1 MILKDTL
8 KEIVRSQEEEL
19 KHLDYGIKR
28 EKLDEITISRNFAVV
43 ISGIRRCGK
52 STLMHQLMKKHK
64 SFYYFNF
71 DDPRAFGFELS
82 DFQRLDEAF
91 KEEIGERDC
100 YFFDEIQ
107 NVEKWEIFVRF
118 LLEKKKYVI
127 ITGSNA
133 SLLSK
138 ELGTR
143 LTGRHL
149 TYELY
154 PFSYTEFLAFS
165 KKDASISSFEEYLK
179 NGGFPEYLK
188 ERNPEVLRHL
198 LNDIIAR
205 DIAVRHKI
213 RNLKTLNQMAL
224 YLLSNFGKEYSYH
237 SLKKIF
243 EPASVNSV
251 ISFISFF
258 EDSYLFFTV
267 PRFDYSMKSQLIN
280 PKKLYV
286 IDNGL
291 ARINSTSI
299 SEDKGRLL
307 ENFVYMH
314 LRRKY
319 REIYYFK
326 YKKECDFLVKNA
338 GKIISAIQVCLK
350 LGDENRERELD
361 GLLEALDKC
370 NLKEGLIVTLDQED
384 KLTINGKRIF
394 IIPAWKWASS
404 AFP

>member
-1 MILKDTL
+1 MILKDVL
-8 KEIVRSQEEEL
+8 KEIVRSQNKEF
-19 KHLDYGIKR
+19 KQRDYGVER
-28 EKLDEITISRNFAVV
+28 EKLKEMPVITNFAII

-52 STLMHQLMKKHK
+52 STLMRQLMKKYQ
-64 SFYYFNF
+64 SFYYFDF
-71 DDPRAFGFELS
+71 DDPRAFGFGLN

-91 KEEIGERDC
+91 KEELGEQNC

-107 NVEKWEIFVRF
+107 SVDKWELYIRS
-118 LLEKKKYVI
+118 LLEKKKYVV

-154 PFSYTEFLAFS
+154 PFSYIEFLEFT
-165 KKDASISSFEEYLK
+165 KQNPDVDSFEEYLR

-198 LNDIIAR
+198 LGDIVAR
-205 DIAVRHKI
+205 DISIRHKI
-213 RNLKTLNQMAL
+213 RNLKTLNEMAL
-224 YLLSNFGKEYSYH
+224 YILSNFGKEFSYN

-243 EPASVNSV
+243 ELGSVNSV

-258 EDSYLFFTV
+258 EDSYLAFTV
-267 PRFDYSMKSQLIN
+267 PRFDYSMRKQLVN
-280 PKKLYV
+280 PKKLYS

-291 ARINSTSI
+291 SRINSTSL

-307 ENFVYMH
+307 ENLVYVH
-314 LRRKY
+314 LRKKY
-319 REIYYFK
+319 RNIYYFK
-326 YKKECDFLVKNA
+326 GKRECDFLVKDAN
-338 GKIISAIQVCLK
+338 KIIFAVQVCFK
-350 LGDENRERELD
+350 VGDENKDRELG
-361 GLLEALDKC
+361 GLLEALDRY
-370 NLKEGLIVTLDQED
+370 NLKEGIIITLDQED
-384 KLTINGKRIF
+384 KLEIDKKRIV
-394 IIPAWKWASS
+394 IEPAWKWMSR
-404 AFP
+404 